1 MTQEKADLINA
12 LVEIEDRIDELWDF
26 HPENPHRVNVEDEFH
41 RLQATVIAIQ
51 TRIEEIGDDD
61 EDDDLI

>member
-12 LVEIEDRIDELWDF
+12 LVEIEDRIDELWEF
-26 HPENPHRVNVEDEFH
+26 HPDNPHRVDVEDEFY
-41 RLQATVIAIQ
+41 RLQATVVAIQ

>member
-1 MTQEKADLINA
+1 MTQEKADLINT

>member
-1 MTQEKADLINA
+1 MTQEKADLLNV
-12 LVEIEDRIDELWDF
+12 LVEIEDRIDELWEF
-26 HPENPHRVNVEDEFH
+26 HPDNPHCVNVEDEFH

>member
-12 LVEIEDRIDELWDF
+12 LVEIEDRIDELWEF
-26 HPENPHRVNVEDEFH
+26 HPDNPHRVDVEDEFH
-41 RLQATVIAIQ
+41 RLQATVVAIQ

>member
-12 LVEIEDRIDELWDF
+12 LVEIEDRIDELWEF
-26 HPENPHRVNVEDEFH
+26 HPDNPHRVNVEDEFH

>member
-12 LVEIEDRIDELWDF
+12 LVEIEDRIDELWEF
-26 HPENPHRVNVEDEFH
+26 HPDNPHRVDVEDEFH
-41 RLQATVIAIQ
+41 RLQATVVAIQ

-61 EDDDLI
+61 EDNDLI